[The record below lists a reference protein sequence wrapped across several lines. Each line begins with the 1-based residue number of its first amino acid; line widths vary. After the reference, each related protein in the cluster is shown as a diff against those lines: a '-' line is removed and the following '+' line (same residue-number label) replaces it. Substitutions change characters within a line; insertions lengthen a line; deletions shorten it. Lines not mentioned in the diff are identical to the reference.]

1 MTTDCL
7 ECGAPAE
14 TQGGHH
20 MEGADFDGTD
30 VLFWVNRILC
40 AAGHTYCL
48 VDEARTERLGAG
60 EMFA

>member
-1 MTTDCL
+1 
-7 ECGAPAE
+7 
-14 TQGGHH
+14 
-20 MEGADFDGTD
+20 MEGVDFDGTD

>member
-1 MTTDCL
+1 MTECL

-14 TQGGHH
+14 IQESHQHDGV
-20 MEGADFDGTD
+20 DFDGSD
-30 VLFWVNRILC
+30 VVFWLDRILC

-48 VDEARTERLGAG
+48 VDESRTERLGAG